1 MVSCS
6 DPSSPEEFP
15 RPGARGD
22 GPDPPVP
29 GDLRP
34 SDSEAGDSGLG
45 FAASGDSG
53 LGQTASRDFGIGVAA
68 SGDSGLGVVA
78 SGDSA
83 LADAASADPDAG
95 DQAPADPEPGQLL
108 DQVLNSLLVDFEDT
122 FARGLQLLAHCPD
135 RVLPAEGRTALQ
147 QRLLEARAGLSAAR
161 ALRAAA
167 PTPMALDM
175 ATIQPWHGLV
185 VEVWSLSAS
194 MRAAG
199 VVLP

>member
-1 MVSCS
+1 MVTRS

-22 GPDPPVP
+22 G
-29 GDLRP
+29 
-34 SDSEAGDSGLG
+34 
-45 FAASGDSG
+45 AS
-53 LGQTASRDFGIGVAA
+53 
-68 SGDSGLGVVA
+68 
-78 SGDSA
+78 
-83 LADAASADPDAG
+83 

-108 DQVLNSLLVDFEDT
+108 DQVLNPLLADFEET

-135 RVLPAEGRTALQ
+135 RVLHAADRAALR
-147 QRLLEARAGLSAAR
+147 QRLLEAQAGLHAAR

-175 ATIQPWHGLV
+175 ATIQPWHELV
-185 VEVWSLSAS
+185 VEVWSLSAA

-199 VVLP
+199 VVMP